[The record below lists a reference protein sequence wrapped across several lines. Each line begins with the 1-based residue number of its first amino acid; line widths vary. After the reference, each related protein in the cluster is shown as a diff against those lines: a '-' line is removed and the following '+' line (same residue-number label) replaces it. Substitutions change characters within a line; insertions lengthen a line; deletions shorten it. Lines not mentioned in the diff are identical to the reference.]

1 MRLTASAIFILGL
14 LFNPASSPAQLAV
27 GTEFQINTTTTF
39 TQGPYGVT
47 PDGAGG
53 FVVVWL
59 SGSSAGTD
67 SDAYSIQGQRY
78 SAEGSPVGGEFQI
91 NSYTTSSQ
99 LHPEAGP
106 DGAGGFVVVWGSEGS
121 SGTDSDSYSIQGQR
135 FASNGNAEGEEFQI
149 NSFTPDKQSFPATGP
164 DGAGGFVVVWN
175 SRGSNGMDSD
185 SDSIQGQRFLSNGEA
200 EGGEFQINNYSTAS
214 QRYPVV
220 SLDGSGGFV
229 VVWQS
234 DGSSGTD
241 SDLSSIQGQRF
252 ASNGTKVGDEFQI
265 NTYTSS
271 MQQQPAISPDGT
283 EGFVV
288 AWNSE
293 GSNGTDASSTS
304 IQGQRFSSDG
314 NAIGGQFQVNTT
326 ETGFQVNPS
335 VGFDSAGGFVV
346 SWSSQYSAG
355 TDSSS
360 FSIQGQRFG
369 LSGAPKGN
377 EFQVNTYTISVQEF
391 STIGSDGDKGFV
403 IAWGSK
409 DPSGTDTSLFSVQ
422 GQRFSAHIFS
432 DGFEGG
438 NTTAWSGASP

>member
-67 SDAYSIQGQRY
+67 SDAYSIQGQR
-78 SAEGSPVGGEFQI
+78 
-91 NSYTTSSQ
+91 
-99 LHPEAGP
+99 
-106 DGAGGFVVVWGSEGS
+106 
-121 SGTDSDSYSIQGQR
+121 
-135 FASNGNAEGEEFQI
+135 
-149 NSFTPDKQSFPATGP
+149 
-164 DGAGGFVVVWN
+164 
-175 SRGSNGMDSD
+175 
-185 SDSIQGQRFLSNGEA
+185 
-200 EGGEFQINNYSTAS
+200 
-214 QRYPVV
+214 
-220 SLDGSGGFV
+220 
-229 VVWQS
+229 
-234 DGSSGTD
+234 
-241 SDLSSIQGQRF
+241 
-252 ASNGTKVGDEFQI
+252 
-265 NTYTSS
+265 
-271 MQQQPAISPDGT
+271 
-283 EGFVV
+283 
-288 AWNSE
+288 
-293 GSNGTDASSTS
+293 
-304 IQGQRFSSDG
+304 
-314 NAIGGQFQVNTT
+314 
-326 ETGFQVNPS
+326 
-335 VGFDSAGGFVV
+335 
-346 SWSSQYSAG
+346 
-355 TDSSS
+355 
-360 FSIQGQRFG
+360 FG

-391 STIGSDGDKGFV
+391 STVGSDGDKGFV